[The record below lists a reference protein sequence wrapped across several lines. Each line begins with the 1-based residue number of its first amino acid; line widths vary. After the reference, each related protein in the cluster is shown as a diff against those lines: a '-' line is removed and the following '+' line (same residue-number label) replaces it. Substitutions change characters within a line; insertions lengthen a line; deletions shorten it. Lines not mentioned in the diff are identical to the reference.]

1 MKCRETRG
9 ETHLISTEVQQDLPC
24 GWSRCYLRSGG
35 LVAAEVGQCESGS
48 VTTAVWHQRQAE
60 QRGSNVSVGRARV
73 FSSVWQ
79 RAGISARGYQRSP
92 WKAGRAAASSR
103 RDMDDVFYVPAG
115 GFSICS
121 WSEGVVSAEW
131 PVCSPSRHWPSP
143 LTHHATKGRY
153 NPNPKLKR
161 QIRCLL
167 SQKRGSPHRICLQ
180 ASSEDRTVLSSR
192 EPLLIEDVFVCCTRF
207 LRMF

>member
-1 MKCRETRG
+1 MVGGVKCRETRG

-143 LTHHATKGRY
+143 LTHQDAAWDATILTRPSNDKLGVCCLKKGALPIGFASR
-153 NPNPKLKR
+153 
-161 QIRCLL
+161 
-167 SQKRGSPHRICLQ
+167 PHPI
-180 ASSEDRTVLSSR
+180 EDRTVLSSR
-192 EPLLIEDVFVCCTRF
+192 EPPCAQISIK
-207 LRMF
+207 